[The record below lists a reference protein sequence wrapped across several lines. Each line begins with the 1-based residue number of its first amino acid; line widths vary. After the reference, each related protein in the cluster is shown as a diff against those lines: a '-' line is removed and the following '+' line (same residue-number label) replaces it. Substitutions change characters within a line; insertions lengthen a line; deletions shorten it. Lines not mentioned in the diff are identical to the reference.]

1 VVDVTDAAWNGASSS
16 LRRRPAVLRPAGELL
31 LLVLVTLVV
40 LVMPRTA
47 TAQTVG
53 DLAILL
59 AVGWATGC
67 CIRAAR
73 RGGRSSPA
81 WWLLA
86 LSTGIWS
93 AGQMIWTWFGLTRHH
108 DYPFPS
114 AADAGYLG
122 YVLPLVPGLLLF
134 PRAAR
139 QRFAGLRAM
148 LDAAVIASS
157 LLFLSWAIV
166 LGPALDTVSSG
177 LAQSV
182 TVAYPVV
189 DLLVASLVLALG
201 MRVAGPARRTWLL
214 LGLGLLLLT
223 VTDSTYVA
231 ATTAGQT
238 GTTGSLL
245 AVGWAGAFLLVARAA
260 SRPFSAPH
268 AEQRHFTVVQEL
280 LPTVP
285 ALAAV
290 IIAALHHFRSRDS
303 VLIGLGLV
311 VLGALA
317 AQQVVAAFEKVRLA
331 NGLEQTIALR
341 TGQLRSTRDRFQ
353 AMVQSS
359 EDAIF
364 SVDRA
369 GAVTSWNPAA
379 ERLFGYPAEEILRRP
394 VSILQPAGRDADD
407 DSLHGR
413 VLAGGNGA
421 SYETERVRR
430 DGSHVAVALTVSPI
444 IDDDHVVGISMIG
457 QDITARRRQHAEL
470 TAARA
475 EALEASRAKSEFL
488 ATMSHEIRTPM
499 NGVIGLTGLLLDT
512 PLDDVQRR
520 DATGVRGAGEALLAI
535 IDDILDFSKLEAGKV
550 ELEEAPFDPR
560 RLVDE
565 VGVLLAGAAAAK
577 HVELLASRDP
587 AVPALLRGDAGR
599 LRQVLINLVSNA
611 VKFTSVG
618 EVSLRARLQQTGAGA
633 VVTFSITDTGI
644 GIDPAD
650 QARLFEP
657 FIQAD
662 ASTTR
667 RYGGTGLGLAICRRL
682 AIAMKGQL
690 SVDSHPGSGSAFHF
704 TVPLGVVAHNPEP
717 VPPAPGLRGLRVLV
731 VDDNATN
738 RLVLSEQLALWH
750 LVIEVAA
757 DAAAGWQ
764 LLQDAAAQG
773 RPFDVA
779 VLDMCMP
786 DVNGLQLAARIDT
799 DPVGA
804 GTRTMIL
811 TSGGALDQA
820 SLAAAGVGVCVSK
833 PVRSS
838 ELHDALVQLAA
849 AGRQPPVAAPPLR
862 APAPRTA
869 APPTDR
875 GRVLVVEDN
884 EINQLVAQG
893 LLRSLSYDVDVVG
906 DGRQALAALE
916 QRTYTAVLMDCHM
929 PEMDGFD
936 ATRELRRRE
945 GTGRRTPVLAMTAG
959 VLTADRDD
967 CVAAGMDDFVA
978 KPVDAAV
985 LEATLQRWTQQAAPA
1000 CPTAP
1005 TARNGTPQA
1014 AAGLDDQ
1021 RLSVLR
1027 RIGPADGWG
1036 LLPTLVE
1043 SFRQSVPEAVTAIL
1057 DQPASAS
1064 AQEAVLHRLR
1074 GAAANL
1080 GATAL
1085 AGLCARLEEQARYG
1099 TAVSERQIGE
1109 LREAADAASTLLG
1122 AVVEHRG

>member
-1 VVDVTDAAWNGASSS
+1 
-16 LRRRPAVLRPAGELL
+16 
-31 LLVLVTLVV
+31 
-40 LVMPRTA
+40 
-47 TAQTVG
+47 
-53 DLAILL
+53 
-59 AVGWATGC
+59 
-67 CIRAAR
+67 
-73 RGGRSSPA
+73 
-81 WWLLA
+81 
-86 LSTGIWS
+86 
-93 AGQMIWTWFGLTRHH
+93 
-108 DYPFPS
+108 
-114 AADAGYLG
+114 
-122 YVLPLVPGLLLF
+122 
-134 PRAAR
+134 
-139 QRFAGLRAM
+139 
-148 LDAAVIASS
+148 
-157 LLFLSWAIV
+157 
-166 LGPALDTVSSG
+166 
-177 LAQSV
+177 V

-223 VTDSTYVA
+223 VTDSSYVA

-245 AVGWAGAFLLVARAA
+245 AIGWAGAFLLVARAA
-260 SRPFSAPH
+260 SRPFSAPR

-341 TGQLRSTRDRFQ
+341 TGQLRSTRDRFR
-353 AMVQSS
+353 AMVESS

-364 SVDRA
+364 SVDRG

-413 VLAGGNGA
+413 VLAGGNGE

-430 DGSHVAVALTVSPI
+430 DGSYVAVALTVSPI
-444 IDDDHVVGISMIG
+444 IDDDQVVGTSVIG
-457 QDITARRRQHAEL
+457 QDISERRRQHAEL

-520 DATGVRGAGEALLAI
+520 YAAGVRGAGEALLAI
-535 IDDILDFSKLEAGKV
+535 IDGARRRRGQARRAPGVLRPGRAGS
-550 ELEEAPFDPR
+550 APGRRRPAAPGADQPGVQRREVHQCGRGLAARPLTADRGGRGRDLLGHRHRNRYRPGRPSSPLRAVHPSR
-560 RLVDE
+560 RLDH
-565 VGVLLAGAAAAK
+565 AT
-577 HVELLASRDP
+577 
-587 AVPALLRGDAGR
+587 LRRHR
-599 LRQVLINLVSNA
+599 L
-611 VKFTSVG
+611 
-618 EVSLRARLQQTGAGA
+618 GAGHLP
-633 VVTFSITDTGI
+633 
-644 GIDPAD
+644 PA
-650 QARLFEP
+650 
-657 FIQAD
+657 
-662 ASTTR
+662 
-667 RYGGTGLGLAICRRL
+667 G
-682 AIAMKGQL
+682 IAMKGQL
-690 SVDSHPGSGSAFHF
+690 SLDSHPGRGSAFHF

-786 DVNGLQLAARIDT
+786 DVNGLQLAAHIDT

-811 TSGGALDQA
+811 TSGGALDRA

-838 ELHDALVQLAA
+838 DLHDALVQLAA
-849 AGRQPPVAAPPLR
+849 ADRQPPVAAPPVR

-875 GRVLVVEDN
+875 GRILVVEDN

-893 LLRSLSYDVDVVG
+893 LLRSLSYDADIVG

-916 QRTYTAVLMDCHM
+916 HRTYTAVLMDCHM

-967 CVAAGMDDFVA
+967 CVAAGMDDFIA

-985 LEATLQRWTQQAAPA
+985 LEATLQCWTQQAA
-1000 CPTAP
+1000 PTAP

-1043 SFRQSVPEAVTAIL
+1043 SFRQSVPKAVTAIL

-1085 AGLCARLEEQARYG
+1085 AELCARLEEQARYG

-1109 LREAADAASTLLG
+1109 LREAAIAASTLLG
-1122 AVVEHRG
+1122 AVVGDRG